1 MVIISENCEFFSLV
15 LNFYKLHL
23 GPYYLINCNLN
34 YICALMSMSLL
45 IGGFTCVFFY
55 GLCNMYVY
63 MLRLIL

>member
-1 MVIISENCEFFSLV
+1 MVIKSENCEFFSLV

-34 YICALMSMSLL
+34 YICVLMCMSLL
-45 IGGFTCVFFY
+45 IEVSHVYSFD
-55 GLCNMYVY
+55 GLRNMYVY